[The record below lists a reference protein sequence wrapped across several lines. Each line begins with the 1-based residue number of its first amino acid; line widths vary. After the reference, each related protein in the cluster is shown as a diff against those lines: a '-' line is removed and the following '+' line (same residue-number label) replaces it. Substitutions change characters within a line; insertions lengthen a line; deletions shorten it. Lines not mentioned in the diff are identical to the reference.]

1 MHCHK
6 RPQKNEFENA
16 RQLKPCMFLVFFFR
30 RSVYKKRDK
39 YDFSCFFLSSHMYIK
54 KFGNRFKIL

>member
-16 RQLKPCMFLVFFFR
+16 RQLKPCMFLVFFFGG
-30 RSVYKKRDK
+30 V
-39 YDFSCFFLSSHMYIK
+39 YIK
-54 KFGNRFKIL
+54 RETNMIFLVFFIQPYVHKKIWQPF

>member
-16 RQLKPCMFLVFFFR
+16 RQLKPCMFLVFFLGG
-30 RSVYKKRDK
+30 VYIKRETNMI
-39 YDFSCFFLSSHMYIK
+39 FLVFLSSHMYIK

>member
-16 RQLKPCMFLVFFFR
+16 RQLKPCMFLVFFLGG
-30 RSVYKKRDK
+30 VCIKRETNMI
-39 YDFSCFFLSSHMYIK
+39 FLVFFYPAICT
-54 KFGNRFKIL
+54 

>member
-16 RQLKPCMFLVFFFR
+16 WQLKPCMFLVFFFR

-39 YDFSCFFLSSHMYIK
+39 YDFFSCFLIQPYVHK
-54 KFGNRFKIL
+54 KIWQPF